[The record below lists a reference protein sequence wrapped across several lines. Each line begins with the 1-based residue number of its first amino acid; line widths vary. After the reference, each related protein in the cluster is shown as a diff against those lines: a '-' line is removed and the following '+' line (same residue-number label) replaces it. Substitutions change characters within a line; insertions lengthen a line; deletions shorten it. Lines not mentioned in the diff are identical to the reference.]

1 MGFERARRR
10 LLQPH
15 AAAPRVRV
23 NRPFNAGTLN
33 RAAAGMRV
41 HLALHGIEL
50 NAPGASLQL
59 HRAMNS
65 LDALAARSGV
75 GAQAGLAGDY
85 QLVADR
91 DVPAQPV
98 VLGQADPDAVAG
110 LRNGGIRLDIMDA
123 GFVAA
128 EEIVV
133 RADDAVDAHAG
144 SVAGAHL
151 DAAGAGL
158 DIQIDRAVDGESA
171 SKEPSRWAAAD
182 CRTNPAK
189 ARAAVAWLNLIEP
202 PVREDRRRGWP
213 NVSFC
218 DRVSFMRYLLPL

>member
-23 NRPFNAGTLN
+23 NRPVNAGTLN

-50 NAPGASLQL
+50 DAPGASRGANFLVLAGNGAGSRASLQL

-75 GAQAGLAGDY
+75 GAQAGLLWDY

-91 DVPAQPV
+91 DVPAQPGI
-98 VLGQADPDAVAG
+98 LGQADPDAVAG

-128 EEIVV
+128 EEI
-133 RADDAVDAHAG
+133 
-144 SVAGAHL
+144 
-151 DAAGAGL
+151 
-158 DIQIDRAVDGESA
+158 DRKST
-171 SKEPSRWAAAD
+171 R
-182 CRTNPAK
+182 
-189 ARAAVAWLNLIEP
+189 LN
-202 PVREDRRRGWP
+202 
-213 NVSFC
+213 
-218 DRVSFMRYLLPL
+218 